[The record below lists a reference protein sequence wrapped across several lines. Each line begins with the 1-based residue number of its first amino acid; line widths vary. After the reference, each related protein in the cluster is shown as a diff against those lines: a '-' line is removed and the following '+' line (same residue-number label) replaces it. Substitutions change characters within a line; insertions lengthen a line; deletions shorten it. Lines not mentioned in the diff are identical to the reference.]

1 MKNKKSFLPQV
12 AFGDAQRAQSTNSIG
27 PKIKKTVKPYSVTS
41 VYSVV
46 QILFFAVLLAPGMV
60 FAQGLSKEK
69 MVEILRG
76 IDLRIRSGGD
86 YKALVYLEQHQKDKP
101 DIAQEALVY
110 RRDADQKLMILFT
123 KPKTDA
129 GKGYLAV
136 WIAGHYTNGSGR
148 WMIAP
153 AVAAVAGH
161 IFPVWLGFKGGKGVA
176 TSLGAFLPISA
187 GAVAAAG
194 ALWVLVVLFWRYSSL
209 GSIVAA
215 ASLPALVYLFYA
227 PRHAPPTY
235 VLVGTVV
242 ISLLVLAKHQA
253 NIRRLIA
260 GTESRLGSRR

>member
-1 MKNKKSFLPQV
+1 MSAHWLLIAAAYLLGSIP
-12 AFGDAQRAQSTNSIG
+12 FGLLI
-27 PKIKKTVKPYSVTS
+27 VKALGG
-41 VYSVV
+41 
-46 QILFFAVLLAPGMV
+46 Q
-60 FAQGLSKEK
+60 
-69 MVEILRG
+69 
-76 IDLRIRSGGD
+76 DIRSAGSGNIG
-86 YKALVYLEQHQKDKP
+86 AANVARNAGWLAGIVTL
-101 DIAQEALVY
+101 
-110 RRDADQKLMILFT
+110 LF
-123 KPKTDA
+123 DA

-148 WMIAP
+148 WMIA
-153 AVAAVAGH
+153 AAVAVVVGH

-215 ASLPALVYLFYA
+215 TSLPALVYLFYA

-235 VLVGTVV
+235 MLAGTVV
-242 ISLLVLAKHQA
+242 VSLLVVVKHQG

>member
-1 MKNKKSFLPQV
+1 VSAHWLLIAAAYLLGSVP
-12 AFGDAQRAQSTNSIG
+12 FGLLI
-27 PKIKKTVKPYSVTS
+27 VKALGG
-41 VYSVV
+41 
-46 QILFFAVLLAPGMV
+46 Q
-60 FAQGLSKEK
+60 
-69 MVEILRG
+69 
-76 IDLRIRSGGD
+76 DIRSAGSGNIG
-86 YKALVYLEQHQKDKP
+86 AANVARNAGWL
-101 DIAQEALVY
+101 AG
-110 RRDADQKLMILFT
+110 ILTLLF
-123 KPKTDA
+123 DA

-148 WMIAP
+148 WMIA
-153 AVAAVAGH
+153 AAVAVVVGH

-215 ASLPALVYLFYA
+215 TSLPALVYLFYA

-235 VLVGTVV
+235 MLAGTVV
-242 ISLLVLAKHQA
+242 VSLLVVVKHQG